1 MRQHSGVI
9 TVRNY
14 SIGEIYLGTDRFSIG
29 RLNNIDEYHF
39 NYLSNNYILAHIC
52 QHLIDFIDDGSH
64 IKYRKT
70 GNPTLTVIVPADR
83 KQIPSGT
90 FHSIL
95 TNQYY

>member
-1 MRQHSGVI
+1 MPKLYSSDEILKVLQ
-9 TVRNY
+9 RN
-14 SIGEIYLGTDRFSIG
+14 GF
-29 RLNNIDEYHF
+29 
-39 NYLSNNYILAHIC
+39 A
-52 QHLIDFIDDGSH
+52 FISRNGSH

-95 TNQYY
+95 RQSTLAKGDFEK